1 MSLASCFCNLRDKF
15 LKTLH
20 KLYSRVSPDSLWIYM
35 SFPQEKKAAHP
46 ASEPGTEP
54 VTVKRRRV
62 EPPGSGAAK
71 LQVTGATG
79 RELGDMVGSWFGV
92 EMRWEEKY
100 IPTLRK
106 KLRWLEH
113 GSFQDVLP
121 ICGFSHQLCQG
132 SLNYPL
138 GEDQTIQRYLA
149 RLVDFPSKLRILW
162 VVNLMTPVWFLV
174 YRRGPQYLKIQGV
187 ISRIFRAVLIP
198 MVQGWLV
205 SNCTVGVRCIQTL
218 TFLNG

>member
-1 MSLASCFCNLRDKF
+1 MVWGGDEMGRKVIYLPSEKTKMAGTWILSRCVAHLRIFPPTMS
-15 LKTLH
+15 
-20 KLYSRVSPDSLWIYM
+20 
-35 SFPQEKKAAHP
+35 
-46 ASEPGTEP
+46 
-54 VTVKRRRV
+54 
-62 EPPGSGAAK
+62 
-71 LQVTGATG
+71 
-79 RELGDMVGSWFGV
+79 
-92 EMRWEEKY
+92 
-100 IPTLRK
+100 
-106 KLRWLEH
+106 
-113 GSFQDVLP
+113 
-121 ICGFSHQLCQG
+121 G

-187 ISRIFRAVLIP
+187 IPRIFRAVLIP
-198 MVQGWLV
+198 MVRGWLV